1 MHGVYDEVGQN
12 RVCRRGRDTDE
23 RRTESAAQNWQ
34 PRFHRLDAVS
44 SRVTRRPREENAK
57 VRTGRFHAHDE
68 AIWAKRVLLKGSYLY
83 EYMIDVTKLDEIAL
97 PPKCAFYSRLYDEH
111 ISDEEYER
119 AQKIWEDFSMNTL
132 RDWHHWHKEFRR
144 YSG

>member
-1 MHGVYDEVGQN
+1 
-12 RVCRRGRDTDE
+12 
-23 RRTESAAQNWQ
+23 
-34 PRFHRLDAVS
+34 
-44 SRVTRRPREENAK
+44 
-57 VRTGRFHAHDE
+57 
-68 AIWAKRVLLKGSYLY
+68 VLLKGSYLY